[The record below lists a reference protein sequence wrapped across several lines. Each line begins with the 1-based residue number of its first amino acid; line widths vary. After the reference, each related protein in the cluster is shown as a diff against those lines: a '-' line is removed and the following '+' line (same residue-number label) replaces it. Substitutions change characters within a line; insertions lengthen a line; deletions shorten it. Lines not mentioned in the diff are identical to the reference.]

1 MSMVGHRG
9 VAGHTEEPWF
19 EEARIVDQEW
29 IELLVMTPKGEK
41 VYYRV
46 PRRTLFR
53 DIDRP
58 DNPK

>member
-1 MSMVGHRG
+1 MSMVGRSDVVEH
-9 VAGHTEEPWF
+9 AEEPWF

-29 IELLVMTPKGEK
+29 MELLVMTPKGEK

-58 DNPK
+58 GSP